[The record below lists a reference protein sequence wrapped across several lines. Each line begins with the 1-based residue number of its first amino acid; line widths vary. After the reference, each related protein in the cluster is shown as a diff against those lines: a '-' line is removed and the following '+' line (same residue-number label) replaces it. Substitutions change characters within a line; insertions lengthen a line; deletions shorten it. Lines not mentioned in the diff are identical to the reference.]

1 MDFQELITSRQ
12 SIRSF
17 SQQALSDEVIL
28 EMQQAAR
35 LAPSWQNKQCWRF
48 VFVDDKALIRQLAL
62 HSGLLSKA
70 NFFIKDAPLV
80 VVACAYPEQSGKL
93 NQQDYYLVDTAI
105 AFQQMMLAAWNKG
118 VGSCWLG
125 SFHFDKVRQIL
136 DIPSDVKIVALSP
149 FGYPA
154 AKTKIYDKMI
164 KKIAKSKQR
173 KARAEIFCQ
182 NSWNF

>member
-1 MDFQELITSRQ
+1 MDFQELIISRQ

-17 SQQALSDEVIL
+17 SQQALDAEVI
-28 EMQQAAR
+28 EAMQQAAR
-35 LAPSWQNKQCWRF
+35 WAPSWQNKQCWRF
-48 VFVDDKALIRQLAL
+48 VFVDDHALIRQLAL
-62 HSGLLSKA
+62 QSGLLSKA

-125 SFHFDKVRQIL
+125 AFDFDKVRQIL

-149 FGYPA
+149 FGYPRQKPQIY
-154 AKTKIYDKMI
+154 AKLI
-164 KKIAKSKQR
+164 KSLARSKKR
-173 KARAEIFCQ
+173 KEIAEIVC
-182 NSWNF
+182 NNKWNF